1 MSSTADDI
9 AARLRALPQAH
20 HDPMIYGIA
29 VALDRG
35 NTLGDVLV
43 GAVAE
48 YSNDAAQLRKVAAD
62 ALAQH
67 GVPAMIV
74 RADADEFARL
84 TRERD
89 ALVDFAARADAA
101 DGDLIRRLCAEV
113 GEYVDRVATL
123 TRERDAARA
132 DGAREMRE
140 RAAAEAMRGNGGV
153 THAELAT
160 IHAVAAKSLAGALD
174 TPEARIAYLLEAH
187 PHAGACELVA
197 WLIRALPI
205 VEVPA

>member
-1 MSSTADDI
+1 MSTADDT
-9 AARLRALPQAH
+9 APAPALSDGP
-20 HDPMIYGIA
+20 P
-29 VALDRG
+29 L
-35 NTLGDVLV
+35 
-43 GAVAE
+43 
-48 YSNDAAQLRKVAAD
+48 DAAQRLGLARFRLGPD
-62 ALAQH
+62 APPWLMETLAF
-67 GVPAMIV
+67 A
-74 RADADEFARL
+74 RDEVARL

-89 ALVDFAARADAA
+89 
-101 DGDLIRRLCAEV
+101 E
-113 GEYVDRVATL
+113 
-123 TRERDAARA
+123 ARA

>member
-74 RADADEFARL
+74 RADADDIARL

-89 ALVDFAARADAA
+89 EARAAIAADLHCDAHGA
-101 DGDLIRRLCAEV
+101 DGDDWQDLPH
-113 GEYVDRVATL
+113 
-123 TRERDAARA
+123 AAA
-132 DGAREMRE
+132 V
-140 RAAAEAMRGNGGV
+140 RAAQV
-153 THAELAT
+153 TT
-160 IHAVAAKSLAGALD
+160 
-174 TPEARIAYLLEAH
+174 
-187 PHAGACELVA
+187 
-197 WLIRALPI
+197 
-205 VEVPA
+205 